1 MLQIFNII
9 KKFFEQSIHFVE
21 LEFGVCLVLE
31 LAVEWNPVQ
40 MLIDEKII
48 QHIIISH
55 HRSSRKVT
63 DIFRRNL
70 LKRVYALDSD
80 TLAASDVDAMQQET

>member
-1 MLQIFNII
+1 
-9 KKFFEQSIHFVE
+9 
-21 LEFGVCLVLE
+21 
-31 LAVEWNPVQ
+31 

-55 HRSSRKVT
+55 HRSSRKLT